1 MYGVI
6 HGRLTRNPEIKRETG
21 KDGKEWALCKFSV
34 AVDNAY
40 PRSDT
45 SFFDC
50 YIWGKK
56 AEALNKFFKKGSE
69 IVAYGD
75 LRQEP
80 YDKDGKTYRP
90 WRFEANSFDFCGKK
104 EGGDTS
110 GEGIHDS
117 FDSFDAIGDDIP
129 F

>member
-6 HGRLTRNPEIKRETG
+6 HGRLTRDPEIKRETG
-21 KDGKEWALCKFSV
+21 RDGKEWVLCKFSV

-56 AEALNKFFKKGSE
+56 AEALIKFFKKGSE
-69 IVAYGD
+69 IVVSGD

-117 FDSFDAIGDDIP
+117 FDAIGDGIP